1 MIRFSTFG
9 PHIDKSD
16 LKIVKEAMKPK
27 NWYVNPYKYCEKF
40 EKDFAKYHNRS
51 FALMTPNC
59 TLAIHLFLLSLNLK
73 SNDEVIVSE
82 STWIASA
89 SPVLQTKA
97 KLVLCDVD
105 ANTWCLSID
114 QLKKIVSKKTKVI
127 ISTSVFGNMPD
138 YKELEYFCKK
148 KKIHLLEDA
157 AESLGSIY
165 KGKKSGTFGTASVF
179 SFHRTKTITTGE
191 GGMILMDDPKIFKVC
206 KIYRDHGRDHGKTK
220 DLFNDYFA
228 VKYMPFNLQAALGY
242 SQFLK
247 LKKLLIIKR
256 NIFLNYKKFLKNLKN
271 ISFNIDD
278 KNLRNGCWATVI
290 KIKNLKQ
297 KSYKEI
303 FLKLKKNGYLARP
316 FFYPISQLPAFK
328 NYPEKNRIRK
338 SIAKN
343 ASKLNKT
350 SIVLPS
356 SYNLQIKD
364 IKKISKTIE
373 KIITKNEN
381 SKKK

>member
-16 LKIVKEAMKPK
+16 LKIVKEAMQPK

-40 EKDFAKYHNRS
+40 EKVFAKYHNRK

-73 SNDEVIVSE
+73 SDDEVIVSE
-82 STWIASA
+82 STWIATA

-105 ANTWCLSID
+105 TKTWCLSVD
-114 QLKKIVSKKTKVI
+114 QLKKIVTKKTKVI

-148 KKIHLLEDA
+148 KKIYLLEDA

-165 KGKKSGTFGTASVF
+165 KGKKSGNFGTASVF

-220 DLFNDYFA
+220 DLYNDYFA

-247 LKKLLIIKR
+247 LKKLLNIKR
-256 NIFLNYKKFLKNLKN
+256 NIFENYKKCLKNLKN
-271 ISFNIDD
+271 ISFNVDNKD
-278 KNLRNGCWATVI
+278 LRNGCWATVI
-290 KIKNLKQ
+290 KIKYLKQ
-297 KSYKEI
+297 KSYNEI

-328 NYPEKNRIRK
+328 NFPEKNRIKK

-343 ASKLNKT
+343 ASELNKT

-356 SYNLQIKD
+356 SYNLKIMD
-364 IKKISKTIE
+364 IKKISRIIE
-373 KIITKNEN
+373 KAIIKNEN
-381 SKKK
+381 

>member
-16 LKIVKEAMKPK
+16 LKIVKEAMQPK

-40 EKDFAKYHNRS
+40 EKVFAKYHNRK

-73 SNDEVIVSE
+73 PNDEVIVSE
-82 STWIASA
+82 STWIATA

-105 ANTWCLSID
+105 AKTWCLSVD
-114 QLKKIVSKKTKVI
+114 QLKKIVTKKTKVI

-148 KKIHLLEDA
+148 KKIYLLEDA
-157 AESLGSIY
+157 AESLGSVY
-165 KGKKSGTFGTASVF
+165 KGKKSGNFGTASVF

-220 DLFNDYFA
+220 DLYNDYFA

-247 LKKLLIIKR
+247 LKKLLNIKR
-256 NIFLNYKKFLKNLKN
+256 NIFENYKKCLKNLKN

-278 KNLRNGCWATVI
+278 KNLKNGCWATVI
-290 KIKNLKQ
+290 EIKYLKQ

-328 NYPEKNRIRK
+328 NFPEKNRIRK

-356 SYNLQIKD
+356 SFNLKIKD
-364 IKKISKTIE
+364 IKKISTLIE
-373 KIITKNEN
+373 KIIINNEN
-381 SKKK
+381 

>member
-16 LKIVKEAMKPK
+16 LKIVKEAMQPK

-40 EKDFAKYHNRS
+40 EKVFAKYHNRK

-73 SNDEVIVSE
+73 PNDEVIVSE
-82 STWIASA
+82 STWIATA

-105 ANTWCLSID
+105 AKTWCLSVD
-114 QLKKIVSKKTKVI
+114 QLKKIVTKKTKVI

-148 KKIHLLEDA
+148 KKIYLLEDA
-157 AESLGSIY
+157 AESLGSVY
-165 KGKKSGTFGTASVF
+165 KGKKSGNFGTASVF

-220 DLFNDYFA
+220 DLYNDYFA

-247 LKKLLIIKR
+247 LKKLLNIKR
-256 NIFLNYKKFLKNLKN
+256 NIFENYKKCLKNLKN

-278 KNLRNGCWATVI
+278 ENLKNGCWATVI
-290 KIKNLKQ
+290 EIKYLKQ

-328 NYPEKNRIRK
+328 NFPEKNRIRK

-356 SYNLQIKD
+356 SFNLKIKD
-364 IKKISKTIE
+364 IKKISTLIE
-373 KIITKNEN
+373 KIIINNEN
-381 SKKK
+381 

>member
-16 LKIVKEAMKPK
+16 LKIVKEAMQPK

-40 EKDFAKYHNRS
+40 EKVFAKYHNRK

-73 SNDEVIVSE
+73 PNDEVIVSE
-82 STWIASA
+82 STWIATA

-105 ANTWCLSID
+105 AKTWCLSVD
-114 QLKKIVSKKTKVI
+114 HLKKIVTKKTKVI

-148 KKIHLLEDA
+148 KKIYLLEDA
-157 AESLGSIY
+157 AESLGSVY
-165 KGKKSGTFGTASVF
+165 KGKKSGNFGTASVF

-220 DLFNDYFA
+220 DLYNDYFA

-247 LKKLLIIKR
+247 LKKLLNIKR
-256 NIFLNYKKFLKNLKN
+256 NIFENYKKCLKNLKN

-278 KNLRNGCWATVI
+278 ENLKNGCWATVI
-290 KIKNLKQ
+290 EIKYLKQ

-328 NYPEKNRIRK
+328 NFPEKNRIRK

-356 SYNLQIKD
+356 SFNLKIKD
-364 IKKISKTIE
+364 IKKISTLIE
-373 KIITKNEN
+373 KIIINNEN
-381 SKKK
+381 

>member
-16 LKIVKEAMKPK
+16 LKIVKEAMQPK

-40 EKDFAKYHNRS
+40 EKVFAKYHNRK

-73 SNDEVIVSE
+73 PNDEVIVSE
-82 STWIASA
+82 STWIATA

-97 KLVLCDVD
+97 KLILCDVD
-105 ANTWCLSID
+105 AKTWCLSVD
-114 QLKKIVSKKTKVI
+114 QLKKIVTKKTKVI

-148 KKIHLLEDA
+148 KKIYLLEDA
-157 AESLGSIY
+157 AESLGSVY
-165 KGKKSGTFGTASVF
+165 KGKKSGNFGTASVF

-191 GGMILMDDPKIFKVC
+191 GGMILMDDPKIFKAC

-220 DLFNDYFA
+220 DLYNDYFA

-247 LKKLLIIKR
+247 LKKLLNIKR
-256 NIFLNYKKFLKNLKN
+256 NIFENYKKCLKNLKN

-278 KNLRNGCWATVI
+278 KNLKNGCWATVI
-290 KIKNLKQ
+290 EIKYLKQ

-328 NYPEKNRIRK
+328 NFPEKNRIRK

-356 SYNLQIKD
+356 SFNLKIKD
-364 IKKISKTIE
+364 IKKISILIE
-373 KIITKNEN
+373 KIIINNEN
-381 SKKK
+381 